1 MQIEKNFVDYM
12 SDARALR
19 TKYMRGLMIAWW
31 AAMLGFVR
39 SAGRALRRGHLESSG
54 HRAH

>member
-19 TKYMRGLMIAWW
+19 ARYLRVLMIAGWD
-31 AAMLGFVR
+31 AMLGFVR
-39 SAGRALRRGHLESSG
+39 SAGRALRRRHLESSG